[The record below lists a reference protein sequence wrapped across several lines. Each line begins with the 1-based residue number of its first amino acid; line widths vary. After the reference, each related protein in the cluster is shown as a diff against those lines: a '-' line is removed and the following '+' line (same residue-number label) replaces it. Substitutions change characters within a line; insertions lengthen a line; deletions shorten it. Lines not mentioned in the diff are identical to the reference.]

1 VVFVQTCRN
10 LSFLRSIL
18 VNSTLFYRPLNLLLY
33 LSYPSSIVQHQILV
47 DLTAPWRLTQFNT
60 VIVIGIFV
68 FLFVYLCQGN
78 WSSTSFSVL
87 PISFCSFIFYVLIFL
102 ILRCSLVLRFSLKV
116 TVLYYLIVEAH
127 LLASQ
132 GNDLPELFQDRT
144 HDLSSPPWRALFLSK
159 L

>member
-18 VNSTLFYRPLNLLLY
+18 VNSTLFYRPLHLLLY
-33 LSYPSSIVQHQILV
+33 LSYPSSLVQHQILV
-47 DLTAPWRLTQFNT
+47 GLTAPWRLIHFNT
-60 VIVIGIFV
+60 VIVIGIFAFCLCICAKGIGV
-68 FLFVYLCQGN
+68 PPASACFPFRFVLLF
-78 WSSTSFSVL
+78 FVL
-87 PISFCSFIFYVLIFL
+87 VFL
-102 ILRCSLVLRFSLKV
+102 ILRCSFALRSSLKV
-116 TVLYYLIVEAH
+116 IVLYYLIVETR